1 MDAVLQQFFN
11 PAIAAKVFPYLLKGF
26 GTTLLLSLL
35 VIPLGLAGG
44 LVVAVLPTLRR
55 RWLSWLVIAYV
66 DFFRAFPPLVLLLFI
81 YFGAPFLG
89 LNLPAILAVAIG
101 FLLNTSS
108 YYGEIFRAGIESIPR
123 GQWEA
128 ARSTGLSWART
139 VAYVVV
145 PQATRNVLPDLISN
159 TLEVVKL
166 HDARQRRRH
175 PGAPERRAQRT
186 GADVQRDADRSRRV
200 DLSRRA
206 MADRAADL
214 APRAQG
220 GRGALDV
227 LAGGVA
233 QRGYR
238 CQTSS
243 CSTSRREMRTR
254 SRLGRTKSIQ
264 PREGWRNSSSVP
276 PEKGCSSVA

>member
-1 MDAVLQQFFN
+1 VIDMDAVLQQFLN
-11 PAIAAKVFPYLLKGF
+11 LEIAAKVFPYLLKGF

-44 LVVAVLPTLRR
+44 LLVAVLPTLRR
-55 RWLSWLVIAYV
+55 RWLSWIVVAYV

-89 LNLPAILAVAIG
+89 VNLPAIVAVALG

-128 ARSTGLSWART
+128 ARSTGLSWLQT
-139 VAYVVV
+139 MVHVVV

-166 HDARQRRRH
+166 TTLASVVAIPELLNAARN
-175 PGAPERRAQRT
+175 AQALT
-186 GADVQRDADRSRRV
+186 YNPTPIVI
-200 DLSRRA
+200 
-206 MADRAADL
+206 AAL
-214 APRAQG
+214 IYLV
-220 GRGALDV
+220 ALWPIV
-227 LAGGVA
+227 RLI
-233 QRGYR
+233 
-238 CQTSS
+238 
-243 CSTSRREMRTR
+243 
-254 SRLGRTKSIQ
+254 SRLEHKA
-264 PREGWRNSSSVP
+264 
-276 PEKGCSSVA
+276 VAVR